1 MRIIGPPQL
10 RVIAPLDTVT
20 NQCHLDGMSN
30 AAPQF
35 DPEDDAEELAHL
47 QAMIDEARAAEAAGD
62 VVPHEVVRE
71 WLLALARGED
81 APPPL

>member
-1 MRIIGPPQL
+1 MSASASTPRPDDAILI
-10 RVIAPLDTVT
+10 
-20 NQCHLDGMSN
+20 GMSN
-30 AAPQF
+30 AVPQF
-35 DPEDDAEELAHL
+35 DAEDDAEELARL